1 VVRKRQK
8 LAVIRTHK
16 GGGKLGIRNVRR
28 DCEMTMTDR
37 RMKNVFVRETRDDA
51 KKM

>member
-1 VVRKRQK
+1 VVRERQK

-16 GGGKLGIRNVRR
+16 EGGKLGIRNVRR

-37 RMKNVFVRETRDDA
+37 GMKNVIVGETRDDA
-51 KKM
+51 KKV